1 MKYIKLIRVKQWI
14 KNGFLFL
21 PLFFSG
27 DLFQFNLIIELL
39 VGVLAF
45 SFVSSSIYVLNDYR
59 DIESDRQHPVKKKRP
74 LASGTISKSAGI
86 VVMLLCFLGGM
97 GLAFGL
103 DPKFSFVLFLYFIM
117 NVAYSL
123 GLKNIGIL
131 DIMMISIGFVLRVK
145 AGAVLTEIAVSQW
158 LIVMVFLLALFLAV
172 AKRRDDLILKLSMGL
187 DVRKSSKDYNL
198 PFLDGI
204 LILVSGVII
213 MVYLTYSLDPLVIK
227 RLGTYRI
234 SYTTFFVIMGIFRY
248 LQLAMVENNTGSPTE
263 LLYKDRV
270 IQLSIG
276 LWVLS
281 YYLILYY
288 PDIQWF
294 D

>member
-1 MKYIKLIRVKQWI
+1 MKYIKLIRIKDWI

-27 DLFQFNLIIELL
+27 DLFQFKLIVELL
-39 VGVLAF
+39 FGVLAF
-45 SFVSSSIYVLNDYR
+45 SLIASSIYVLNDYR
-59 DIESDRQHPVKKKRP
+59 DIESDRRHPVKKHRP
-74 LASGTISKSAGI
+74 LASGEVSKSVAI
-86 VVMLLCFLGGM
+86 VVILICFLSGM

-103 DPKFSFVLFLYFIM
+103 DPKFSFVLFLYFFM

-123 GLKNIGIL
+123 GMKNIGII

-145 AGAVLTEIAVSQW
+145 AGAVLTEIAISQW

-172 AKRRDDLILKLSMGL
+172 AKRRDDIILRRSIGL
-187 DVRKSSKDYNL
+187 DLRKSSKEYNL
-198 PFLDGI
+198 PFMDGI

-213 MVYLTYSLDPLVIK
+213 VAYLTYSLDPFVMQ

-234 SYTTFFVIMGIFRY
+234 YYTTLFVITGIFRY

-276 LWVLS
+276 LWVLT